1 MLAYVRTRPF
11 LFHIVGMALLIAGF
25 VAIEVQPAS
34 ARLTLDRGLLV
45 STRDRLRVC
54 VATTPELSA
63 ASAAVT
69 TKLTQALEHAR
80 GHKDWVAAGL
90 GNGVPRPEA
99 GCPGAKVPTA
109 LVDRSNPQAV
119 GPGLS
124 HAPSPFRSAIIVLDR
139 VKAEKV
145 LGSRPAALVPFELMR
160 ADEDQLAEVTS
171 ALVVREDFL
180 DSPEFLDPYL
190 TVALG
195 LEPTK
200 TFAPPAGEQGS
211 K

>member
-1 MLAYVRTRPF
+1 MMKYLRTRP
-11 LFHIVGMALLIAGF
+11 LLIHLIGMALVIAGF
-25 VAIEVQPAS
+25 IAIEVQPAS
-34 ARLTLDRGLLV
+34 ARLTLESGLLV

-54 VATTPELSA
+54 VAVAPELSA
-63 ASAAVT
+63 ASGAVT
-69 TKLTQALEHAR
+69 TKLARTLEQAR
-80 GHKDWVAAGL
+80 GHKDWAAAGL
-90 GNGVPRPEA
+90 GNAAPRPEA
-99 GCPGAKVPTA
+99 GCPGAKIPST
-109 LVDRSNPQAV
+109 LVDRSDPQAV

-139 VKAEKV
+139 AKADKV
-145 LGSRPAALVPFELMR
+145 LGARPAALVPFELMR
-160 ADEDQLAEVTS
+160 ADDDQLAEVTS

-200 TFAPPAGEQGS
+200 KFAPPAGEKGS

>member
-1 MLAYVRTRPF
+1 LLIHV
-11 LFHIVGMALLIAGF
+11 IGMALVIAGF

-54 VATTPELSA
+54 VVTAPELSA

-69 TKLTQALEHAR
+69 TKLAGALEHAR
-80 GHKDWVAAGL
+80 RHKDWVAAGL
-90 GNGVPRPEA
+90 GHAVPRPEA
-99 GCPGAKVPTA
+99 GCPGAKIPTTP
-109 LVDRSNPQAV
+109 VDRSDPQAV
-119 GPGLS
+119 GPGLA
-124 HAPSPFRSAIIVLDR
+124 HAPSPFRSAIIVLDD
-139 VKAEKV
+139 VQADKV
-145 LGSRPAALVPFELMR
+145 LGARRAALVPFELMR
-160 ADEDQLAEVTS
+160 ADDDQLAEVTS

-195 LEPTK
+195 LEPTQK
-200 TFAPPAGEQGS
+200 FASPTGEQGS